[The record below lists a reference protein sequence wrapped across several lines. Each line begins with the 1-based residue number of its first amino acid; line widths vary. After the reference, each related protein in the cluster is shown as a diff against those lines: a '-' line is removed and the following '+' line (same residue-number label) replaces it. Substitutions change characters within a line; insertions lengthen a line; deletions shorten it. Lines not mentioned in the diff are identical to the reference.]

1 MDNHPADKE
10 NGLWLSRHFE
20 NPPKRVVSLV
30 PSLTESLFELGFG
43 EVVVGVT
50 DYCVHPSEHLV
61 DLPRLGGPKNPRVD
75 EIIAL
80 QPELILVNW
89 EENTRRTVEELE
101 AAGILVWVTFP
112 KTVREALD
120 LLWILVGVFHSR
132 LAAARVESLE
142 VALDWAQQAAQQRA
156 PLRYFCPIW
165 YEKTSAGLPWWM
177 TFNRH
182 TYPHD
187 LLLTLGGE
195 NAFSDR
201 ERRYPLEADL
211 SLAEP
216 QDSDGW
222 DTRYPRLSL
231 EEIRLSN
238 PELILL
244 PNEPYAFTNNDRDEL
259 IAQLADTQAVQGGR
273 VYPIDGSLITWH
285 GTRLARALQEL
296 PILFE

>member
-1 MDNHPADKE
+1 MDLDHDDKG
-10 NGLWLSRHFE
+10 NGLWLPHHFE
-20 NPPKRVVSLV
+20 NPPKRVLSLV

-43 EVVVGVT
+43 EAVVGVT
-50 DYCVHPSEHLV
+50 DYCVHPAEQLV
-61 DLPRLGGPKNPRVD
+61 GMPRVGGPKNPRVD

-80 QPELILVNW
+80 QPELVLVNW
-89 EENTRRTVEELE
+89 EENTRRTVEGLE

-112 KTVREALD
+112 KTIREALD
-120 LLWILVGVFHSR
+120 LLWILAGVFHSS

-142 VALDWAQQAAQQRA
+142 IALDWAQQAAQQRS
-156 PLRYFCPIW
+156 PIRYFCPIW
-165 YEKTSAGLPWWM
+165 YEKTTVGLSWWM
-177 TFNRH
+177 TFNRY
-182 TYPHD
+182 TYSHD
-187 LLLTLGGE
+187 LLQTVGGE
-195 NAFSDR
+195 NVFSNR

-211 SLAEP
+211 GLAEP
-216 QDSDGW
+216 QDPDRW

-231 EEIRLSN
+231 DEIRLSN

-244 PNEPYAFTNNDRDEL
+244 PNEPYAFSNDDQDEL

-285 GTRLARALQEL
+285 GTRLAKALQEL